1 MSGRLNNAVDYIVV
15 GAGTAG
21 CIVANRLSVDPHVKV
36 CLLEM
41 GGMDSN
47 PAIYDRG
54 MNSMFSLWNPQGAE
68 NWGYTTAAQP
78 GLKGRAID
86 IARGKVLGGSSA
98 VNAMIYIR
106 GNRRDYD
113 GWGEAG
119 NVGWTYK
126 EVLQYFKKSETY
138 HGPASPYHGDNGPLS
153 VIDYQNP
160 SIASHA
166 FVEAAAM
173 LGATQKY
180 NDFNGAVQE
189 GGAGFY
195 QSTRTVDGIRDSAAS
210 AFVRPILAR
219 KNFQLLSRVR
229 ATRLLFEQG
238 RVCGI
243 EYVDDDGLQT
253 MRAEREVILC
263 CGAFETPKLMMLSGL
278 GPEEQLKMH
287 GISVLQDLPG
297 VGRNLQDHLLLGVG
311 YESLVP
317 LEAPTLLAEAGLFT
331 WSSAEA
337 EGTSPN
343 LQYFFGPVQFL
354 AEEYMTNGPGF
365 TFAPILSQPES
376 RGTVTLASSDPAEL
390 ARIDPQYL
398 SREEDLAVLEYGIRY
413 ARELAHTSAFN
424 GLRGRE
430 LAPGETVTSSTE
442 LRDYIRKVAGTVWHP
457 AGTCK
462 MGTDREAVVD
472 ERLQVYGVEGL
483 RIADASVMP
492 RLVNGNP
499 NAAIMM
505 IAEKAADLI
514 RHAERTG
521 MDAELSL
528 VR

>member
-1 MSGRLNNAVDYIVV
+1 MSERLNKAVDYIVV

-21 CIVANRLSVDPHVKV
+21 CILANRLSIDPQVRV

-41 GGMDSN
+41 GGMDAN
-47 PAIYDRG
+47 PAIYERG
-54 MNSMFSLWNPQGAE
+54 MNPMFSLWNPQGAE
-68 NWGYTTAAQP
+68 NWGYTTVPQR
-78 GLKGRAID
+78 GLNGRAID

-98 VNAMIYIR
+98 INAMIYIR
-106 GNRRDYD
+106 GNHRDFD

-119 NVGWTYK
+119 NAGWTYK
-126 EVLQYFKKSETY
+126 EVLPYFKKSETY

-153 VIDYQNP
+153 VTDYQNP
-160 SIASHA
+160 SVVSHA

-180 NDFNGAVQE
+180 NDFNSATQE

-210 AFVRPILAR
+210 AFIKPTLAR
-219 KNFQLLSRVR
+219 KNFQLLSQVRV
-229 ATRLLFEQG
+229 TRLLFEQG

-243 EYVDDDGLQT
+243 EYADTNGLQT

-278 GPEEQLKMH
+278 GPAEQLTMH
-287 GISVLQDLPG
+287 GIPVLQDLPG

-317 LEAPTLLAEAGLFT
+317 LEPPTLLAEAGLFMWT
-331 WSSAEA
+331 QPGAEQ
-337 EGTSPN
+337 TSPN

-354 AEEYMTNGPGF
+354 AAEYMTDGPGF
-365 TFAPILSQPES
+365 TFAPILSQPAS
-376 RGTVTLASSDPAEL
+376 RGTVTLASSNPAEL

-424 GLRGRE
+424 GIRGRE
-430 LAPGETVTSSTE
+430 LAPGADVTSSAE
-442 LRDYIRKVAGTVWHP
+442 LRNYIRKVAGTVWHP

-462 MGTDREAVVD
+462 MGDDREAVVD
-472 ERLQVYGVEGL
+472 ERLKVYGVEGL

-514 RHAERTG
+514 RNGQTTTVN
-521 MDAELSL
+521 AELSL
-528 VR
+528 AY